1 MSAEEVMQHILA
13 MSADL
18 QVKVA
23 VLLWQWWNER
33 NRVREGDKGR
43 TDQDLAFVIIKSAEE
58 FLKQNKQHEKG
69 EGRNLKKWSKP
80 PIGILF
86 STPKKLQLATRT
98 SPPSPPP
105 FVSLPRVILHP
116 SDPISLPRVVLHPSD
131 PFSLPRVILQ
141 TSNPT
146 RRAILT
152 PPRRRSAVSDR
163 SAAIRSWFPRN
174 ERQTAIVVSHRPR
187 PPPNPRQHC
196 SSAAGGRARAKAA
209 ALGW

>member
-1 MSAEEVMQHILA
+1 MQHILA

-86 STPKKLQLATRT
+86 STPKKLQ
-98 SPPSPPP
+98 
-105 FVSLPRVILHP
+105 VSLPRVILHP

-174 ERQTAIVVSHRPR
+174 ER
-187 PPPNPRQHC
+187 
-196 SSAAGGRARAKAA
+196 
-209 ALGW
+209 